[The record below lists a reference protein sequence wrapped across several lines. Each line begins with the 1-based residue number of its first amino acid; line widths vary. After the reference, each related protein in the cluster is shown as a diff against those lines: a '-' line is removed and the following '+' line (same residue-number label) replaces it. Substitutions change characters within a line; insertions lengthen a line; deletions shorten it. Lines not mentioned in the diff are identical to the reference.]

1 MYYIGIGL
9 IMLYNIGIFINYGIM
24 YYVWNNG
31 CCMDGSVGWYLVV
44 TVVCMFFLHCL
55 LCC

>member
-24 YYVWNNG
+24 YYVCNNG